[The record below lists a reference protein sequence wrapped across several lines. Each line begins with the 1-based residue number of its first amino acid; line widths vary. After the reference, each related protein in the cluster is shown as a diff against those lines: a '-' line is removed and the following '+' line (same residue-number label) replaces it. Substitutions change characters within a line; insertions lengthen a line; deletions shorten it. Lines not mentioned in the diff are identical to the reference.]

1 MAKRDDL
8 LRRLKQADRRRGR
21 RPPATPN
28 SNDSGADSGRQTVAA
43 SESAG
48 QPDVT
53 ALIVSEV
60 LAFTRSDTSCRDPQV
75 VSALRALLRGSSPAV
90 DSARRLRDQLQKIAD
105 RPDVKLRDFR
115 TAVKGLSEQ
124 AMQFDREAEGDD
136 RFLNYLAVLIE

>member
-21 RPPATPN
+21 RPSTASTPSVSGHQPA
-28 SNDSGADSGRQTVAA
+28 AA
-43 SESAG
+43 SESG
-48 QPDVT
+48 NQPDVT

-60 LAFTRSDTSCRDPQV
+60 LAFTRSDKSCRDSQV

-90 DSARRLRDQLQKIAD
+90 DSARRLRDQLQRIAD

-115 TAVKGLSEQ
+115 SSVKGLSEQ
-124 AMQFDREAEGDD
+124 AMQFDREAGDDD
-136 RFLNYLAVLIE
+136 RFLNYLAVLVE

>member
-1 MAKRDDL
+1 M
-8 LRRLKQADRRRGR
+8 
-21 RPPATPN
+21 
-28 SNDSGADSGRQTVAA
+28 
-43 SESAG
+43 
-48 QPDVT
+48 T

-60 LAFTRSDTSCRDPQV
+60 LAFTRSDKSCRDPQV

-90 DSARRLRDQLQKIAD
+90 DSARRLRDQLQQIAD